1 MGQPVSV
8 GVTRVPRTLGI
19 LSIVF
24 ASIVLFSSLFG
35 VVGLVVPVLLRHAPP
50 SGGAAERQTL
60 EMMSRMYLMMGLVS
74 AILMVMSAALLAL
87 GIGQLRYRA
96 WAAVWT
102 VRWAIVAL
110 GCVIVMAILVSQMFT
125 GGFFQMLAAKSPDAA
140 VGARQVER
148 MFGAVYAAMIIVFYS
163 PYPILL
169 AAFFSRARV
178 RAAMSA

>member
-1 MGQPVSV
+1 MGQPVM
-8 GVTRVPRTLGI
+8 GVTRVPRTFGI

-24 ASIVLFSSLFG
+24 ASMVLFSSLFG
-35 VVGLVVPVLLRHAPP
+35 VIGLVVPVMLRHAPP
-50 SGGAAERQTL
+50 SGGAAEQQAL
-60 EMMSRMYLMMGLVS
+60 EMMSRMYLMMGWVS
-74 AILMVMSAALLAL
+74 AILLVMSATLLAL

-102 VRWAIVAL
+102 VRWGIVAL
-110 GCVIVMAILVSQMFT
+110 GCVVVMAILMSRMFS
-125 GGFFQMLAAKSPDAA
+125 GGFFDMLAQKSPDAA

-148 MFGAVYAAMIIVFYS
+148 MFGAIYAGMTVLFYS

-169 AAFFSRARV
+169 IAFFSRARV